1 MFCKS
6 IIVSTK
12 AENQIT
18 SLSYIDAITNMLKQE
33 GKSLSKAKVVHLR
46 IVLLFLG
53 LSSGLNIKKVLPF
66 LLLMPPCQ
74 SVTVSNAWK
83 KTLVEIS
90 FSFLYTNLEPFESW
104 YITTLLIQLQ
114 VYQDTIIKWF
124 LNFLLDLFIR
134 HLLDNFLKFQ
144 DLYIEVQSYFI
155 SV

>member
-18 SLSYIDAITNMLKQE
+18 SLSYIDAIANMLKQE

-74 SVTVSNAWK
+74 SVTMSNA
-83 KTLVEIS
+83 
-90 FSFLYTNLEPFESW
+90 
-104 YITTLLIQLQ
+104 
-114 VYQDTIIKWF
+114 
-124 LNFLLDLFIR
+124 
-134 HLLDNFLKFQ
+134 
-144 DLYIEVQSYFI
+144 
-155 SV
+155 